1 MENNSEY
8 FIVIADPCID
18 DGTINLNKVVGKIEL
33 FDDKLENAKLAN
45 TMLQTGNFRISP
57 FGFEEKD
64 ENGYV
69 TKFELKGFNITP
81 K

>member
-8 FIVIADPCID
+8 FIVITDPCID
-18 DGTINLNKVVGKIEL
+18 DGIINLSKVIGKVEL

-45 TMLQTGNFRISP
+45 TLLQTGNYRISP
-57 FGFEEKD
+57 FGFGEKD
-64 ENGYV
+64 ENGNI
-69 TKFELKGFNITP
+69 TKFELKGFNITR